1 MKVLE
6 LLYAKHFMW
15 LKYIRSFGCN
25 DHTAEDYVHEMYIKL
40 FLYSQKKEN
49 SLMYNETEL
58 NYFFIYVVLKNMWL
72 DHVRKQR
79 KIITADLNDDLI
91 QDETEYIE
99 DDFDLKN
106 DAVNAWV
113 VNLDL
118 EIESLKEY
126 TREKA
131 SLLYFKFIY
140 EKIFLERISISEL
153 SREVGITYFS
163 LRNTVL
169 IIKEQIKNEVQLIRP
184 I

>member
-1 MKVLE
+1 MNILE

-25 DHTAEDYVHEMYIKL
+25 DHTAEDFVHEMYIKI
-40 FLYSQKKEN
+40 FLYSQKKDN
-49 SLMYNETEL
+49 SIMYNEQEL
-58 NYFFIYVVLKNMWL
+58 NYFFVYVVLKNMWL
-72 DHVRKQR
+72 DSVRKQR
-79 KIITADLNDDLI
+79 KLITADLSDDLI
-91 QDETEYIE
+91 QDDTEYVE
-99 DDFDLKN
+99 DDFDAKS
-106 DAVNAWV
+106 DAVKVWV
-113 VNLDL
+113 INLDL
-118 EIESLKEY
+118 QIYDIKEY

-169 IIKEQIKNEVQLIRP
+169 IIKEQIKQKL
-184 I
+184 

>member
-1 MKVLE
+1 
-6 LLYAKHFMW
+6 MW
-15 LKYIRSFGCN
+15 VI
-25 DHTAEDYVHEMYIKL
+25 
-40 FLYSQKKEN
+40 
-49 SLMYNETEL
+49 
-58 NYFFIYVVLKNMWL
+58 
-72 DHVRKQR
+72 
-79 KIITADLNDDLI
+79 
-91 QDETEYIE
+91 
-99 DDFDLKN
+99 
-106 DAVNAWV
+106 
-113 VNLDL
+113 NLDL
-118 EIESLKEY
+118 KIYDIKEY